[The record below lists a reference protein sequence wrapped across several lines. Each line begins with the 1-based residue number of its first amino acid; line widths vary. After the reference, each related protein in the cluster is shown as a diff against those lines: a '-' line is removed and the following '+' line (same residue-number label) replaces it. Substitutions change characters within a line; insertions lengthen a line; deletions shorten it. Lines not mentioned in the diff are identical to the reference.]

1 MKNQTKVL
9 EKLVDSNISLISTVS
24 ETVDLFRLK
33 LETEAE
39 LEKFRIQKQV
49 KAMEVL
55 HSSGIIN
62 KIVDIITDTFK
73 GDLK

>member
-9 EKLVDSNISLISTVS
+9 EKLIDSNTALISTVS
-24 ETVDLFRLK
+24 ETIDLFRLK

-39 LEKFRIQKQV
+39 LEKYKIQKQV